1 MAKYTTL
8 SKKNLNSTATGFL
21 IWGIFLASSCLQV
34 IGQEK
39 KFTNEPSVYK
49 SFNASY
55 IIGAQLYNDNFLYN
69 PGLSLQMAFGRNVNK
84 DIGIGL
90 GTGYMK
96 MKNERFIPVYLEIM
110 GKKKQK
116 PNTPFIRFQGGY
128 SIGWSEATNSMVNY
142 DMKGGFYIN
151 AGVGRNIRIFDKY
164 SILFLWSFCHQFA
177 QMQYQIFGDRTY
189 SETLNYDMV
198 QVSVGLLFH

>member
-1 MAKYTTL
+1 MTKYNDL
-8 SKKNLNSTATGFL
+8 SKSNLNNPVTKIL
-21 IWGIFLASSCLQV
+21 IWVVFLGSSCFQLT
-34 IGQEK
+34 GQEK
-39 KFTNEPSVYK
+39 TFTNEPSVYQTL
-49 SFNASY
+49 NASY

-69 PGLSLQMAFGRNVNK
+69 PGLSLQMSFGRSVND

-90 GTGYMK
+90 GSGYMQ
-96 MKNERFIPVYLEIM
+96 MKNERFIPVFLEIM

-116 PNTPFIRFQGGY
+116 ANTPFIRFQGGY
-128 SIGWSEATNSMVNY
+128 SIGWSEATTSMVNY

-151 AGVGRNIRIFDKY
+151 AGVGRNIRIYDKY
-164 SILFLWSFCHQFA
+164 SILFQWSFCHQFA